1 MYLNSGVK
9 YSVPKYM
16 GRSSPGYFA
25 DVSPAPT
32 SSPSERGFQDAE
44 NWLNDSA
51 VLNAQREFLKVARSR
66 YREQKLERFGK
77 SAVSEKFAPIFSY
90 SGQKFRL
97 AARVAPKHRRIK

>member
-1 MYLNSGVK
+1 
-9 YSVPKYM
+9 M

-32 SSPSERGFQDAE
+32 SSPSKRGFQDAE

-77 SAVSEKFAPIFSY
+77 SAVKNLRQFSHTAAKNLDLLREWHET
-90 SGQKFRL
+90 QKD
-97 AARVAPKHRRIK
+97 